1 MNVATA
7 WLLFYKLYE
16 FSAMSSRICCLAV
29 FQRGTSIFGP
39 TTSTTFEAVIEP
51 ILPQISRGIPNA
63 WPYRKPAA

>member
-1 MNVATA
+1 
-7 WLLFYKLYE
+7 
-16 FSAMSSRICCLAV
+16 MSSRICCLAV